1 MSLFKISGKSVEKMN
16 STKNI
21 ERKIQNLCEN
31 NLEEIFGVKFL
42 RSEYPTTTG
51 GRMDSLGIDFERNPV
66 IIEYKQVES
75 ENIITQGLFYLDW
88 LIDHKGD
95 FEQVLN
101 KAGVEMEVSWDSPR
115 VILVAKSYSKYD
127 TYAVN
132 QFSGNIELWKYMIYD
147 DEVLHIER
155 INLAKDEKEKAIRHK
170 SKVTYQD
177 YDLDHHLAE
186 KPEKIVNLFYRVRDE
201 ILKLDE
207 SISEKIKKL
216 YIAYSLDKNFC
227 EFVIQKNA
235 LRVYININKDMLED
249 PNDISEDVSYKGHW
263 GSGCTSLKIEKE
275 EEIHYAMELIKQ
287 SYENNL

>member
-51 GRMDSLGIDFERNPV
+51 GRMDSLGIDFEGNPV

-170 SKVTYQD
+170 SRVTYQT
-177 YDLDHHLAE
+177 YEIDHHLAG
-186 KPEKIVNLFYRVRDE
+186 KPENIVNLYYLVRDE

-207 SISEKIKKL
+207 NISEKINKY
-216 YIAYSLDKNFC
+216 YIAYSLDRQFC
-227 EFVIQKNA
+227 EFLVQKNA
-235 LRVYININKDMLED
+235 LKVYINVTNDELND
-249 PNDISEDVSYKGHW
+249 PKNLSEDVSGKGHW
-263 GSGCTSLKIEKE
+263 PTGHTCLKVEKE
-275 EEIHYAMELIKQ
+275 EDIHYTMELIKQ
-287 SYENNL
+287 SYEKNL